1 MNGLL
6 MMDGNVASQRR
17 GGAFAQAMEDEVAKA
32 NPGFAAL
39 VARFGGG
46 DVRRRGNVVDAL
58 RFGALS
64 VVVAGLLT
72 FGCGTYATLHLAAP
86 SNALSGTPFT
96 ITVSATIGT
105 SPDKVINSP
114 VRFTSSDSAAI
125 LPPIYYFNA
134 NDAGSHTFTNGV
146 TLMTVGSQSITAT
159 VVGAPGLTATANV
172 TVSATS
178 VAAEFKANTPQSERG
193 VAALSELLK

>member
-1 MNGLL
+1 MEALQVTGI
-6 MMDGNVASQRR
+6 
-17 GGAFAQAMEDEVAKA
+17 GGAFPQVMEDEVAKA

-39 VARFGGG
+39 VARFTGKSARFGRANASRG
-46 DVRRRGNVVDAL
+46 DVWDAL
-58 RFGALS
+58 RLS
-64 VVVAGLLT
+64 AWSAAVAGLLT

-86 SNALSGTPFT
+86 SNALTGTPFT
-96 ITVSATIGT
+96 ITVSAMIGT

-134 NDAGSHTFTNGV
+134 NDAGSHTFPNGV
-146 TLMTVGSQSITAT
+146 TLMTAGSQSITAT

-178 VAAEFKANTPQSERG
+178 AAAQFKASAP
-193 VAALSELLK
+193 

>member
-1 MNGLL
+1 MEALQVSGT
-6 MMDGNVASQRR
+6 
-17 GGAFAQAMEDEVAKA
+17 GGAFPQVMEDEVAKA

-39 VARFGGG
+39 VARFTGKSARLGRANA
-46 DVRRRGNVVDAL
+46 RRRGNVWDAL
-58 RFGALS
+58 RLSALS
-64 VVVAGLLT
+64 AAVAGLLT

-86 SNALSGTPFT
+86 SNALTGTPFT
-96 ITVSATIGT
+96 ITVSAMIGT

-125 LPPIYYFNA
+125 VPPIYYFNA

-146 TLMTVGSQSITAT
+146 TLMTAGSQSITAT

-178 VAAEFKANTPQSERG
+178 AAAQFKASAP
-193 VAALSELLK
+193 